1 MEDIIQKYKKEKR
14 NKNIIIVV
22 TSFMLALGLNFLL
35 VNTNNGKY
43 LTSSVLNSQI
53 TWEKQADLYLETVKN
68 SGNNVVNLKTSKE
81 ISQVKSLSL
90 SIVYNKEN
98 IKVKDKLLSIDQ
110 AELINVIE
118 NDGFNTII
126 INFKNPT
133 NIKVGEDILNIVFEK
148 QNVWEMESINLVN
161 SNITDNEGNIFSLS
175 TSGIEF

>member
-14 NKNIIIVV
+14 NKNIAIVV
-22 TSFMLALGLNFLL
+22 TSLILALGLNFFFA
-35 VNTNNGKY
+35 NTNSGKY

-68 SGNNVVNLKTSKE
+68 SGNNVVNLKTSSE

-98 IKVKDKLLSIDQ
+98 IKIKDKLLTIDQ

-118 NDGFNTII
+118 NDGFNTVI
-126 INFKNPT
+126 INFENPT

-148 QNVWEMESINLVN
+148 QDVWELESINLVN
-161 SNITDNEGNIFSLS
+161 SNITDNEWNIFSLS
-175 TSGIEF
+175 TSGVEF